1 MKSEKVKKN
10 PGNRKNCLIWQ
21 VVIWQKMFQ
30 IIVWPASISRIFF
43 FDFVV
48 TRFTSVYVCF
58 SFKSAFF
65 YLHHRTLYFYGVRW
79 ECKINQNCS
88 QYPELFIILGM
99 LRNSHIFSLNK
110 IRSVFPNV
118 LKLIQFLIFVSGFWN
133 GAQLLGSRRDDGIR
147 IHDHFMMQYRCS
159 LPARE
164 EWMAERVYP
173 ARCEWEIASFWKF
186 LLLYSLLPCWTD
198 EICAVCMKISH
209 RLPWRSW
216 LTWDALWTK

>member
-1 MKSEKVKKN
+1 MANEIRKGKEKSGKSQKLSDLAGCHLTKN
-10 PGNRKNCLIWQ
+10 VPNYCLTRFDI
-21 VVIWQKMFQ
+21 
-30 IIVWPASISRIFF
+30 PDFF
-43 FDFVV
+43 FNFVV

-133 GAQLLGSRRDDGIR
+133 GAQLLGSRRDDEIR

-164 EWMAERVYP
+164 E
-173 ARCEWEIASFWKF
+173 
-186 LLLYSLLPCWTD
+186 
-198 EICAVCMKISH
+198 
-209 RLPWRSW
+209 
-216 LTWDALWTK
+216 